1 MDSQQIK
8 VSTERWLKEVVIGY
22 NLCPFAQRE
31 LQRQS
36 IRFVVSNADNEI
48 DLLQALEA
56 ELDVLLNDQNIETCL
71 LIHPSVLGEF
81 HQYNQFLD
89 AADALLDE
97 LGLVGEIQ
105 IASFHPDYQF
115 ANTLA
120 NDAENFTNR
129 SPYPMLHLLRETSL
143 ERAIASHPDASAIPD
158 QNIKRMNEIGSNN
171 LERELRSLLG
181 K

>member
-1 MDSQQIK
+1 MDAQQIK
-8 VSTERWLKEVVIGY
+8 ASTERWLKEVVIGY

>member
-1 MDSQQIK
+1 M
-8 VSTERWLKEVVIGY
+8 
-22 NLCPFAQRE
+22 
-31 LQRQS
+31 
-36 IRFVVSNADNEI
+36 
-48 DLLQALEA
+48 
-56 ELDVLLNDQNIETCL
+56 
-71 LIHPSVLGEF
+71 IHPSVLGEF
-81 HQYNQFLD
+81 HKYNQFLD

>member
-1 MDSQQIK
+1 LDAQQIK
-8 VSTERWLKEVVIGY
+8 ASTERWLKEVVIGY

-36 IRFVVSNADNEI
+36 IRFVVSNADSEI

-81 HQYNQFLD
+81 YQYNQFLD
-89 AADALLDE
+89 VVDALLDE

>member
-1 MDSQQIK
+1 MDAQQIK
-8 VSTERWLKEVVIGY
+8 ASTERWLKEVVIGY

-36 IRFVVSNADNEI
+36 IRFVVSNADSEI

-81 HQYNQFLD
+81 YQYNQFLD
-89 AADALLDE
+89 VVDALLDE